1 MDKEL
6 IERFINSTGV
16 DFFGNNTVD
25 LNMPDTVN
33 LPYLRSTITP
43 VTIPNSADDWIDT
56 CMRPIEDTKEHV
68 NHPSHYGGE
77 DNIYEAIK
85 VIEAW
90 DLGFCLGNAI
100 KYISRAGKKD
110 NNSYLQDLK
119 KAKWYLEREIAKF
132 EV

>member
-6 IERFINSTGV
+6 IERFVNSTELE
-16 DFFGNNTVD
+16 FFGNNTVD

-33 LPYLRSTITP
+33 LPYLKSTITP
-43 VTIPNSADDWIDT
+43 ATIPSSVDDWINT
-56 CMRPIEDTKEHV
+56 CIQPLEKNV
-68 NHPSHYGGE
+68 NHPEHYGGA
-77 DNIYEAIK
+77 DNVYEAIK

-119 KAKWYLEREIAKF
+119 KAKWYLEREITKF

>member
-33 LPYLRSTITP
+33 LPYLKSTITP
-43 VTIPNSADDWIDT
+43 ATIGWPAQ
-56 CMRPIEDTKEHV
+56 DTKEHV

-119 KAKWYLEREIAKF
+119 KAKWYLEREITKF